1 METRRAAGRPL
12 RVTVVE
18 PGMFDS
24 GMTRKRGLA
33 RMLLAPRRA
42 IARRIL
48 AGALWGRRTLRPP
61 LWFALLTWAVCL
73 GGRDLRLRLFAKL
86 NPGDGSR

>member
-1 METRRAAGRPL
+1 
-12 RVTVVE
+12 VTVVE

-33 RMLLAPRRA
+33 QLLLAPRRTV
-42 IARRIL
+42 ARRIL
-48 AGALWGRRTLRPP
+48 AAALRGRRTLRPP

-73 GGRDLRLRLFAKL
+73 GGRDLRFRLFAKL
-86 NPGDGSR
+86 NPGDGSP